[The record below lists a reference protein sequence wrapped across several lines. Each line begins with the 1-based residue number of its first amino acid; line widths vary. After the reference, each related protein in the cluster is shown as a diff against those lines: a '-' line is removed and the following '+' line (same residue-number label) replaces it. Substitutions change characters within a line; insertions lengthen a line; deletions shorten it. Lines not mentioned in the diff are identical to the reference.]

1 MADWAIFNAS
11 GKLIGQ
17 CVMPDGEE
25 PKRRDVGRTFDKA
38 VLIARQADPLTED
51 VDPVTGAITV
61 RQADRD
67 RLDRHDRFARM
78 TRGELVEF
86 IEALVED
93 KVNSALI
100 AAGIAAVGVTNNGG

>member
-38 VLIARQADPLTED
+38 VPIARQADPLTED

-67 RLDRHDRFARM
+67 RIAKHDKFARM

-86 IEALVED
+86 IETLVKDEVKAAL
-93 KVNSALI
+93 A
-100 AAGIAAVGVTNNGG
+100 AAGVGNV